1 MKQPSIHPVMPWVK
15 ATAIGLGLSCGAVCS
30 AVLESAQVTEPSAG
44 PGDVAPKSEKPYPPV
59 QVTDSPLEYRQ
70 FEKVEITGSSIVR
83 KEQTQALPV
92 QVITRSDIKN
102 SGVKGVP
109 ELIQN
114 LPVMFGFSEP
124 GQLGLARAGF
134 SSSAIHGMAART
146 LVLINGKRQAIY
158 GRQNISGEDR
168 SIVDLDMLPLGAV
181 ERVEILTDGASSL
194 YGSDAIAGVVNII
207 TRTERKGIE
216 VSTNVRLPDGMKGQ
230 SKAME
235 LSWGQGTLNRDGYSW
250 FASLGVE
257 NQAQL
262 MGADRP
268 YASEGRQYFRH
279 QGRTYFV
286 DGSSLTAFQSGS
298 PTLGAG
304 LGSTY
309 GGRLWNAQYQDGRCP
324 DRQVPAVGQPACLY
338 NPYPEFGLYP
348 QTDSKRFYSKGS
360 YYVDASRVVY
370 AELAY
375 SEKSQY
381 KNYSLWPT
389 TYGVIG
395 SSISSPGY
403 ALATANGFVPGRT
416 YLMYRPTELGTMAR
430 RYDDSNQRVVVGI
443 KGEINEWNYN
453 ASLYQTESESSYGF
467 DYALYSNAGTLTTDS
482 RFSSLYSSNPA
493 TQNLYNFFISKK
505 SYQKV
510 ENGRAKIQALDFSA
524 SKTLFEIDGD
534 PVLLGAG
541 FEWRRQHDRF
551 EGSYVGP
558 ISQPDFDAQRH
569 VFAQYIEV
577 QWPVAP
583 KFEVI
588 TALRNDHY
596 SDFGNTTHGKV
607 STKWLVNDAWMLR
620 GSWGTGFRA
629 PTVAQ
634 IQKTEMFSPTFLS
647 VSCNAQ
653 LTQLAAQLSP
663 QGACV
668 NDGRFP
674 IYTTGS
680 DALKPELS
688 TQFNWGFQFK
698 ASAQHVWSMD
708 YWRVNM
714 KNTLRQ
720 YPGALVLSDPFK
732 YSQYYTLV
740 DNKLGLN
747 LPSVNLGSSSKSG
760 IDFSWAYRQPTEW
773 GRFHT
778 QVQGTRFLKSA
789 QMITPEAGQTSDLG
803 EYSADSA
810 SVTPVMR
817 TQWTLGLLGG
827 DWGSQVTVNHVT
839 GYKDADINARDA
851 LTLEQVTVK
860 GRRVPAFWTLDWNTT
875 YQLAPKMVMEAK
887 VMNLLNKQAPLSFV
901 QTTSVLNS
909 FNTTYSNFWGRVVQL
924 SLHMKF

>member
-1 MKQPSIHPVMPWVK
+1 MRKNALK
-15 ATAIGLGLSCGAVCS
+15 ATAHRSWIGAGMLLLGVSCAK
-30 AVLESAQVTEPSAG
+30 AQTAEVSTKA
-44 PGDVAPKSEKPYPPV
+44 YPLV
-59 QVTDSPLEYRQ
+59 QVTDASLEYRQ

-92 QVITRSDIKN
+92 QVITRADIKN

-124 GQLGLARAGF
+124 GQLGLAKSGY

-158 GRQNISGEDR
+158 GRQNISGDDR
-168 SIVDLDMLPLGAV
+168 SIVDLEMLPLGAV
-181 ERVEILTDGASSL
+181 ERVEVLTDGASSL
-194 YGSDAIAGVVNII
+194 YGTDAIAGVVNII
-207 TRTERKGIE
+207 TRSERQGIE
-216 VSTNVRLPDGMKGQ
+216 VSTNVRLPDGMKGT
-230 SKAME
+230 SRATE
-235 LSWGQGTLNRDGYSW
+235 LSWGRGSLNRDGYSLY
-250 FASLGVE
+250 ASLEVE
-257 NQAQL
+257 NREQL

-268 YASEGRQYFRH
+268 YASEGRQYFAH
-279 QGRTYFV
+279 QGRTYFA
-286 DGSSLTAFQSGS
+286 DGSSLSAFQSGS

-348 QTDSKRFYSKGS
+348 QMDSKRFYSKGS
-360 YYVDASRVVY
+360 YSVDASTVVY

-395 SSISSPGY
+395 SSSTSPGY
-403 ALATANGFVPGRT
+403 ALAKDNGFIPGRT

-430 RYDDSNQRVVVGI
+430 QYDDKNQRAVVGI
-443 KGEINEWNYN
+443 KGDLNEWNYT
-453 ASLYQTESESSYGF
+453 ASLYQAESESSFGY
-467 DYALYSNAGTLTTDS
+467 DYALYSNVGILTTDA
-482 RFSSLYSSNPA
+482 RLSSLYSSNPA
-493 TQNLYNFFISKK
+493 TQNLYNNLISRK

-510 ENGRAKIQALDFSA
+510 ENGKTQIQALDFSA

-534 PVLLGAG
+534 PVLLGTG
-541 FEWRRQHDRF
+541 IEWRRQHDRF
-551 EGSYVGP
+551 DGSYIVGMN
-558 ISQPDFDAQRH
+558 QPDFDAQRH
-569 VFAQYIEV
+569 IFAQYIEV

-596 SDFGNTTHGKV
+596 SDFGNTTHGKI

-634 IQKTEMFSPTFLS
+634 IQKTEMFSPTYLNMA
-647 VSCNAQ
+647 CNAQ
-653 LTQLAAQLSP
+653 LTQLATQLGP

-698 ASAQHVWSMD
+698 SSAQHVWSMD
-708 YWRVNM
+708 YWRVDM

-720 YPGALVLSDPFK
+720 YPSALVLSDPFK
-732 YSQYYTLV
+732 YSQYYALV
-740 DNKLGLN
+740 NNQLVMN
-747 LPSVNLGSSSKSG
+747 LPTVNLGSSTKSG

-773 GRFHT
+773 GRFHA

-803 EYSADSA
+803 AYSADSV

-817 TQWTLGLLGG
+817 TQWTLGLLSG

-851 LTLEQVTVK
+851 QTLEQVTVK

-875 YQLAPKMVMEAK
+875 YQVAPKMVMEAK
-887 VMNLLNKQAPLSFV
+887 VMNLFNKQAPLSFV
-901 QTTSVLNS
+901 QTLSVLNS
-909 FNTTYSNFWGRVVQL
+909 FNTMYSNLWGRVVQL
-924 SLHMKF
+924 SFNIKF

>member
-1 MKQPSIHPVMPWVK
+1 MNQDQHQRQCLVRLPVFLFGFFPLVAALAQTAEQPGAMYPAIEVK
-15 ATAIGLGLSCGAVCS
+15 DTAL
-30 AVLESAQVTEPSAG
+30 Q
-44 PGDVAPKSEKPYPPV
+44 
-59 QVTDSPLEYRQ
+59 YRQ

-83 KEQTQALPV
+83 KQQTQALPV

-194 YGSDAIAGVVNII
+194 YGTDAIAGVVNII
-207 TRTERKGIE
+207 TRNERQGIE

-235 LSWGQGTLNRDGYSW
+235 LSWGQGSLNRDGYSW

-268 YASEGRQYFRH
+268 YVSEGRQYFGH
-279 QGRTYFV
+279 QGRSYFV

-348 QTDSKRFYSKGS
+348 QTDSKRFYGKGS

-381 KNYSLWPT
+381 KNYSMWQT
-389 TYGVIG
+389 SYGVIG
-395 SSISSPGY
+395 SSPSSPGY
-403 ALATANGFVPGRT
+403 ALATANGFVPGQT
-416 YLMYRPTELGTMAR
+416 YLMYRPTELGTRAR
-430 RYDDSNQRVVVGI
+430 QYDDNNQRVAVGI

-453 ASLYQTESESSYGF
+453 ASLYQAESESSLSI
-467 DYALYSNAGTLTTDS
+467 DYAVYGNSGILTNDS
-482 RFSSLYSSNPA
+482 RFSSVYSSNPA
-493 TQNLYNFFISKK
+493 TQDLYNIFISRKK
-505 SYQKV
+505 YQKI
-510 ENGRAKIQALDFSA
+510 ENGRAQIQALDFSA

-534 PVLLGAG
+534 PVLLGTG
-541 FEWRRQHDRF
+541 FEWRRQRDRF
-551 EGSYVGP
+551 EGNYVGTLGG
-558 ISQPDFDAQRH
+558 QPDFDAQRH

-596 SDFGNTTHGKV
+596 SDFGNTTHGKI

-634 IQKTEMFSPTFLS
+634 IQKTEIFPTSFLS
-647 VSCNAQ
+647 MSCNAQ
-653 LTQLAAQLSP
+653 LSQLAAQLSP
-663 QGACV
+663 QAKCA
-668 NDGRFP
+668 NDGRIP
-674 IYTTGS
+674 IFTTGS
-680 DALKPELS
+680 DGLKPELS

-698 ASAQHVWSMD
+698 PSAQHVWSLD

-720 YPGALVLSDPFK
+720 YPAALVMSDPLK
-732 YSQYYTLV
+732 YSQYFVL
-740 DNKLGLN
+740 DGNNNLSIN
-747 LPSVNLGSSSKSG
+747 LPTVNLGSSSIAG

-803 EYSADSA
+803 AYSTDSA

-817 TQWTLGLLGG
+817 TQWTLGLLSG

-839 GYKDADINARDA
+839 GYKDDDIDARDA
-851 LTLEQVTVK
+851 LTLEPVTVK

-875 YQLAPKMVMEAK
+875 YQVAPKMVMEAK
-887 VMNLLNKQAPLSFV
+887 VMNLLNKRAPLSFV
-901 QTTSVLNS
+901 QRSSVLNS

-924 SLHMKF
+924 SLHLKF